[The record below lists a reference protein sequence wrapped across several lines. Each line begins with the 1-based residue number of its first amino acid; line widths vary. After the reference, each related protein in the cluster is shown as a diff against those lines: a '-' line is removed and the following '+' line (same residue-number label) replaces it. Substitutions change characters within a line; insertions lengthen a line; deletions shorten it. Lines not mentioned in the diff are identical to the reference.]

1 MRCCV
6 CGQELGPDPAVLVYG
21 AEKKYICDQC
31 EGKFEKLFDEA
42 CGKQEKL
49 PICEFLHKRAKM
61 SPDKEVR
68 DYLLEMLKDGG
79 YAPESVGDP
88 PPPEGVGG
96 NDGGW
101 IALLRTMAW
110 IEIISGCIASLVL
123 GVVLGQDSPAL
134 GVVVTLL
141 GILLFFVINAVF
153 MVFLD
158 LAADV
163 RFIRMHINKKNV

>member
-1 MRCCV
+1 MGLERHGSTFHAWAPAWAGRC
-6 CGQELGPDPAVLVYG
+6 
-21 AEKKYICDQC
+21 
-31 EGKFEKLFDEA
+31 A
-42 CGKQEKL
+42 C
-49 PICEFLHKRAKM
+49 F
-61 SPDKEVR
+61 V
-68 DYLLEMLKDGG
+68 
-79 YAPESVGDP
+79 
-88 PPPEGVGG
+88 
-96 NDGGW
+96 
-101 IALLRTMAW
+101 
-110 IEIISGCIASLVL
+110 CIASLVL